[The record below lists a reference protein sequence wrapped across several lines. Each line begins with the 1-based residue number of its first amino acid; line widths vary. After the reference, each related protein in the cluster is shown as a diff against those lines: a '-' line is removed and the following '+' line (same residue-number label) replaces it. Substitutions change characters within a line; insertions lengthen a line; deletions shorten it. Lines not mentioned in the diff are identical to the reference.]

1 MYARI
6 IDGTVAELLA
16 APPALGHCESAI
28 ILPCGPDVQPGW
40 RLEAGAL
47 APPPPAP
54 TPDPNAEIDARILDL
69 EALQTPRL
77 LREALRKKQVQ
88 IEDAA
93 SPLYG
98 LTPEEAIA
106 FIDTQVEALR
116 AQRTTQENPGV

>member
-1 MYARI
+1 MYAII
-6 IDGTVAELLA
+6 IDGTVAELLT
-16 APPALGHCESAI
+16 APPALNPGESVFI
-28 ILPCGPDVQPGW
+28 MPCGAEAQPGW

-47 APPPPAP
+47 VPPPSAP
-54 TPDPNAEIDARILDL
+54 EPDPNAGIDARILAL

-77 LREALRKKQVQ
+77 VREALRKKQVQ

-106 FIDTQVEALR
+106 FIDTQVETLR
-116 AQRTTQENPGV
+116 AQRTAQAVPGV

>member
-1 MYARI
+1 MYAII

-16 APPALGHCESAI
+16 APPALEPGESAI
-28 ILPCGPDVQPGW
+28 ILPCGPEVQPGW
-40 RLEAGAL
+40 RLEAGEL

-54 TPDPNAEIDARILDL
+54 EPDPNAGIDAQILAL

-88 IEDAA
+88 IEDATSA
-93 SPLYG
+93 LFG

-116 AQRTTQENPGV
+116 AQRTTQENPGD

>member
-1 MYARI
+1 MYAI
-6 IDGTVAELLA
+6 LIDGTVAELFA
-16 APPALGHCESAI
+16 APPALAPGESSC

-40 RLEAGAL
+40 RLEAGVL

-54 TPDPNAEIDARILDL
+54 EPDPNAGIDARILAL

-77 LREALRKKQVQ
+77 LREALRKKQVL

-93 SPLYG
+93 SALYG

-116 AQRTTQENPGV
+116 AQRTTQETPGV